1 VDEVGPLLGGV
12 LEFVEGVAEHVA
24 PWGLRSTLPVAMSQ
38 SQKPSSEPSSTKR
51 SWRARSS
58 SAASAFLRS
67 VTTSKSAT
75 KCSGWGQYTDTENH
89 WAIDFTKI
97 SKVSG
102 GPPRATRPN
111 TSAARVGLRQ
121 GRHDLADALPRTP
134 ASPVWVWKAGLV

>member
-1 VDEVGPLLGGV
+1 M
-12 LEFVEGVAEHVA
+12 GVALDLAGGDV
-24 PWGLRSTLPVAMSQ
+24 PVPEA
-38 SQKPSSEPSSTKR
+38 ELGAFSTKR

-89 WAIDFTKI
+89 WAIDLTKI

-102 GPPRATRPN
+102 GPPRATRPKISS
-111 TSAARVGLRQ
+111 SAASVC
-121 GRHDLADALPRTP
+121 GRAGTIWLMRCPRTP